1 MATIHEAAARALLDG
16 ILLDPDAAADY
27 AAFRAGLA
35 DAPEDAVHRFEDF
48 GQLFHARHPGKWPLE
63 QSAALYEFCIGL
75 SAGER
80 ARLEIA
86 VSGTPGADRERQANA
101 ETLRSLPAPFTAQV
115 DMLQNGADCDG
126 WFTWNTSIVLRSDPR
141 EGPRQAYLVEPHSVP
156 LEIGYCMPSRA
167 LLHIRQARG
176 VARWAYGSTHITL
189 FYDLRGVPMAEKAR
203 HHPVVRQVTLPP
215 LRDLG
220 AATDVLCDLL
230 FETEG
235 QATDPDVAVNLEA
248 RTVDIRLTVYATD
261 QAHAEAIAERIIND
275 AVVEAVL
282 GSAAKRVAGETARHE
297 RLIAGRIREA
307 VQASGRPL
315 SEIAQAVGVDE
326 AILAAAVSGE
336 QVRLKPLAF
345 AKLADLL
352 GVASAWLLA
361 SEPDGYELLAASEDE
376 EDRAFHRAM
385 RGRRRD
391 RTVLPADAYDA
402 LAADLDAPPMPNE
415 RTREAARRL
424 GDVVELLPDESSA
437 EDGPR

>member
-1 MATIHEAAARALLDG
+1 MATIHEVAARALLDG
-16 ILLDPDAAADY
+16 ILLDPGAAADY

-176 VARWAYGSTHITL
+176 VARWAYGSAHITL
-189 FYDLRGVPMAEKAR
+189 FYDLRGVPMADPR
-203 HHPVVRQVTLPP
+203 
-215 LRDLG
+215 
-220 AATDVLCDLL
+220 
-230 FETEG
+230 
-235 QATDPDVAVNLEA
+235 DPDQAWFWTDEWQEKEREA
-248 RTVDIRLTVYATD
+248 DEDIT
-261 QAHAEAIAERIIND
+261 
-275 AVVEAVL
+275 
-282 GSAAKRVAGETARHE
+282 
-297 RLIAGRIREA
+297 AGRVRHFD
-307 VQASGRPL
+307 S
-315 SEIAQAVGVDE
+315 DE
-326 AILAAAVSGE
+326 AFLAALSD
-336 QVRLKPLAF
+336 
-345 AKLADLL
+345 AD
-352 GVASAWLLA
+352 GA
-361 SEPDGYELLAASEDE
+361 ECDGK
-376 EDRAFHRAM
+376 
-385 RGRRRD
+385 
-391 RTVLPADAYDA
+391 VQP
-402 LAADLDAPPMPNE
+402 
-415 RTREAARRL
+415 
-424 GDVVELLPDESSA
+424 
-437 EDGPR
+437 